1 MFFLLV
7 KWLAL
12 RAGQRQGGVFRFPPP
27 YLWTPLSPQ
36 RVKGCSPLTIPKRKS
51 KPKNASRLA
60 KRIFLCFSHLR
71 LRRRF
76 YLSAELHA
84 LQGRNTRCE
93 AANRRNEKKAFSAAA
108 SFFPFRPLL
117 RGLKGASSPFLATA
131 TTAACGGYRE
141 ELLGQRPAGCERQR
155 SRRWEPQPVG
165 SRASKVAGAFL
176 VLFWHA
182 KENLASPQP
191 RFNPRHKRVIDP
203 SQKCPSKSPSIS

>member
-1 MFFLLV
+1 MIFRRDMFSSSGRMRLRRRAEHCCSRAWFSLSRFSRWWRGLKRCCSRADFFFKWDFALVARGKFSLMV

-12 RAGQRQGGVFRFPPP
+12 RAGQRQGGVFRLPPP

-36 RVKGCSPLTIPKRKS
+36 RVKGCSPLTNPRRKS
-51 KPKNASRLA
+51 KPKNASRFA
-60 KRIFLCFSHLR
+60 KRIFLCFSYLR

-117 RGLKGASSPFLATA
+117 RGLKGASSPFLVP
-131 TTAACGGYRE
+131 
-141 ELLGQRPAGCERQR
+141 PA
-155 SRRWEPQPVG
+155 
-165 SRASKVAGAFL
+165 
-176 VLFWHA
+176 
-182 KENLASPQP
+182 P
-191 RFNPRHKRVIDP
+191 RK
-203 SQKCPSKSPSIS
+203 